1 MMIWKVWKP
10 VADGG
15 VVRFNVCLP

>member
-1 MMIWKVWKP
+1 MIWKVWKP